1 MRVVGIVGF
10 AGIGFSVA
18 PGEVVDLPDAVAAD
32 AVTAGYARAAEAK
45 AETTAKT
52 AKKAGAKK

>member
-1 MRVVGIVGF
+1 MKVIGVVGF

-18 PGEVVDLPDAVAAD
+18 PGEAVDLPDAIAAD

-52 AKKAGAKK
+52 AKKAGVKK